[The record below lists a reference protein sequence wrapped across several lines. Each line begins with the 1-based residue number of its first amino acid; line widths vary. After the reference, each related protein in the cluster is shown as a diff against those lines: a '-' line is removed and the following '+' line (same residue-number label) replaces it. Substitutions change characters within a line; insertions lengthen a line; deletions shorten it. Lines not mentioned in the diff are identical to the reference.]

1 MALNHSN
8 SNNSGLKAII
18 VVLILLLLG
27 SLAYIYKIKNESA
40 EIQTNLVSEKAKLQ
54 ADLEAKIAE
63 YEKAIADN
71 TALKSELEAEQAK
84 MVDLLEKLNKSKGDA
99 TSMAKFKLQYF
110 QLKKDMDNLVAENNT
125 LKEKNIRLTKNLD
138 STNVVLTDA
147 KIKIDTLNNQK
158 TSLVKTV
165 EKGQKLSIL
174 NLQTIAV
181 KQKSSGKQVNT
192 DKASRADLLKISFT
206 IAENQ
211 IAKKG
216 DRIYYIQVIDSKN
229 NVLGEK
235 KNEAFGSNYLSYS
248 FTKTIQY
255 ENKTVIVQEDL
266 PVKNIFGGSYFV
278 NVFDKD
284 GNLVAKS
291 NFSLR

>member
-1 MALNHSN
+1 M
-8 SNNSGLKAII
+8 
-18 VVLILLLLG
+18 
-27 SLAYIYKIKNESA
+27 
-40 EIQTNLVSEKAKLQ
+40 
-54 ADLEAKIAE
+54 
-63 YEKAIADN
+63 
-71 TALKSELEAEQAK
+71 
-84 MVDLLEKLNKSKGDA
+84 
-99 TSMAKFKLQYF
+99 
-110 QLKKDMDNLVAENNT
+110 
-125 LKEKNIRLTKNLD
+125 
-138 STNVVLTDA
+138 
-147 KIKIDTLNNQK
+147 
-158 TSLVKTV
+158 
-165 EKGQKLSIL
+165 
-174 NLQTIAV
+174 
-181 KQKSSGKQVNT
+181 
-192 DKASRADLLKISFT
+192 KISFT

>member
-84 MVDLLEKLNKSKGDA
+84 MVDLLEKLKKSKGDA